1 MMTSIQIDGYY
12 NIHQSIHQATW
23 PVWLEYIQTRKC
35 GAKKCFS
42 SLLHPGPGT
51 HCNQRHLLTFQLK
64 TIDRTDLGHL
74 NEKPPTT
81 DLPLEHAREARDLRL
96 LKMKTTMTVLNLD
109 STSSRS
115 VTLGRSWTKWT
126 QLLRKGA
133 QAELTWP
140 TTTVMNR
147 ATCSM
152 GPLTRWHNIF
162 YKRTITESPN
172 PTTNIILQTNWLR
185 THKS

>member
-1 MMTSIQIDGYY
+1 
-12 NIHQSIHQATW
+12 
-23 PVWLEYIQTRKC
+23 
-35 GAKKCFS
+35 
-42 SLLHPGPGT
+42 
-51 HCNQRHLLTFQLK
+51 
-64 TIDRTDLGHL
+64 
-74 NEKPPTT
+74 
-81 DLPLEHAREARDLRL
+81 
-96 LKMKTTMTVLNLD
+96 MTVLNLD
-109 STSSRS
+109 SISWRS

-162 YKRTITESPN
+162 YKRTITESQN
-172 PTTNIILQTNWLR
+172 PTQKSFCKQIGWERTNHKVCNVCGATMPFWHWAVPQTGGAHISSLDSCCFSPLPCILCWLLIPVWEGLNP
-185 THKS
+185 TELNLQPWLNSEFNVQQAGWDEHHLWEGSPLPGF